1 MVNLGL
7 LVRLEAKPGKE
18 SEVENF
24 LRESLLM
31 AQEEP
36 LTITWFAIRLGPSTF
51 GIFDGFSNETGR
63 QEHLSGKIASTIKE
77 KTSDLFIQS
86 PTIEKFDII
95 AAKLPQVNKD
105 DYEE

>member
-18 SEVENF
+18 SEVESF
-24 LRESLLM
+24 LRENILM

-51 GIFDGFSNETGR
+51 GIFDGFSNEKGR
-63 QEHLSGKIASTIKE
+63 EEHLSGKIAAAIKE
-77 KTSDLFIQS
+77 KTSELFNR
-86 PTIEKFDII
+86 PPVIEKFDVI

>member
-18 SEVENF
+18 SEVEDF

-51 GIFDGFSNETGR
+51 GIFDAFSNEAGR
-63 QEHLSGKIASTIKE
+63 QEHLSGKIAATIKE
-77 KTSDLFIQS
+77 KASELFNQ
-86 PTIEKFDII
+86 PPAIEKFDVI
-95 AAKLPQVNKD
+95 AVKLPQVSKE

>member
-51 GIFDGFSNETGR
+51 GLLKDLPNETGR
-63 QEHLSGKIASTIKE
+63 QEHLSGKIASTI
-77 KTSDLFIQS
+77 
-86 PTIEKFDII
+86 
-95 AAKLPQVNKD
+95 
-105 DYEE
+105 

>member
-18 SEVENF
+18 SEIENF
-24 LRESLLM
+24 LRENLLM

-36 LTITWFAIRLGPSTF
+36 LTITWFAVRLGPSTF
-51 GIFDGFSNETGR
+51 GIFDGFSNEAGR
-63 QEHLSGKIASTIKE
+63 QEHLSGKIAVAIIE
-77 KTSDLFIQS
+77 KASELFSQ
-86 PTIEKFDII
+86 PPAIEKFDVI
-95 AAKLPQVNKD
+95 AAKLPQISKD

>member
-1 MVNLGL
+1 
-7 LVRLEAKPGKE
+7 
-18 SEVENF
+18 
-24 LRESLLM
+24 M

-63 QEHLSGKIASTIKE
+63 QEHLSGKIAATLKE
-77 KTSDLFIQS
+77 KTLRSLNQ
-86 PTIEKFDII
+86 PPMIEKFDVI

-105 DYEE
+105 DYEEYKKILTKFSNSKSKT

>member
-18 SEVENF
+18 SEVETF
-24 LRESLLM
+24 LRESLLI

-51 GIFDGFSNETGR
+51 GIFDGFPNEIGR
-63 QEHLSGKIASTIKE
+63 QEHLSGKIAATLKE
-77 KTSDLFIQS
+77 KASDLLNQ
-86 PTIEKFDII
+86 PPAIEKFDVI
-95 AAKLPQVNKD
+95 AAKLPQVSKD